1 MNRLPSFVA
10 VDSALS
16 ASTMDSDN
24 VMCRSPSFATVNSIT
39 SRTSPDLIVDFPP
52 VRRVAP
58 HKTPRVSF
66 ANEIRIEFV
75 ERLSTDL
82 WYSRQDIQAFKFQ
95 TALILKMAKANNM
108 NIAQLAEMN
117 VQDTSVFLGLEK
129 LFSDTT
135 YREIEHQKYMHRRAI
150 LSEQLRQLRHG
161 VYNAD
166 ALARESE
173 ATSDWCRRRARI
185 IGLLHADKV

>member
-1 MNRLPSFVA
+1 MRFV
-10 VDSALS
+10 SSLWS
-16 ASTMDSDN
+16 ASRPIYGTADKTSK
-24 VMCRSPSFATVNSIT
+24 RSNS
-39 SRTSPDLIVDFPP
+39 
-52 VRRVAP
+52 RV
-58 HKTPRVSF
+58 T
-66 ANEIRIEFV
+66 
-75 ERLSTDL
+75 
-82 WYSRQDIQAFKFQ
+82 
-95 TALILKMAKANNM
+95 
-108 NIAQLAEMN
+108 IAQLAEMN

-173 ATSDWCRRRARI
+173 ATSDWSRRRARI

>member
-1 MNRLPSFVA
+1 
-10 VDSALS
+10 
-16 ASTMDSDN
+16 MDSDN
-24 VMCRSPSFATVNSIT
+24 VMCRSPSFATVNSFT

-95 TALILKMAKANNM
+95 TALILKMANERDM
-108 NIAQLAEMN
+108 TIAQLAEMN

-129 LFSDTT
+129 VFSDTT
-135 YREIEHQKYMHRRAI
+135 YREIERQKCMHRGGI
-150 LSEQLRQLRHG
+150 LSEQARQLRYG
-161 VYNAD
+161 LYDAD
-166 ALARESE
+166 ALGRVSE
-173 ATSDWCRRRARI
+173 GTSDWSRRRARI